1 MQCVSFSKANGMK
14 NIILFIMGAIL
25 CACAANRQNAA
36 VTNDSGKNSTPVAE
50 ATETVA
56 MPHDE
61 TQSFATALFKTVNSN
76 CGEENLCISPASAMW
91 AIAMTANGAEGNTA
105 KQMYAALGY
114 PTAAEQRAAFNTLQ
128 KNSIETAENNEKA
141 VVNIANSI
149 WIKNTIKL
157 KEPFIASN
165 KLFYDAEVKH
175 TTFDD
180 AAVTE
185 INNWCSEK
193 TNGKINSILNESNPA
208 TLLMLINALY
218 FNGKWANPFD
228 KEQTKKAPFTK
239 ADGEVVEV
247 DMMHQQR
254 RATYYKD
261 DIMQVTLRPFLY
273 NEYYMMLVLPREG
286 VTIEQAADA
295 LADRYE
301 KIDAERADCLL
312 HLGMPKFKNEFG
324 TSLKATLQ
332 AMGMED
338 AFTDKARFDG
348 ISKTPLRIDDVVQ
361 KTYIAVD
368 EEGAEAAAIT
378 YVALCGMSMM
388 RPQEPKTMIMDRPFI
403 YAIKDRRSG
412 DILFMGKVGN
422 PNK

>member
-1 MQCVSFSKANGMK
+1 MK
-14 NIILFIMGAIL
+14 NIILFIMGMVL
-25 CACAANRQNAA
+25 CACAANRQNAVVWDGNEKGA
-36 VTNDSGKNSTPVAE
+36 TPVAQ
-50 ATETVA
+50 ATKIVP
-56 MPHDE
+56 MPHDDA
-61 TQSFATALFKTVNSN
+61 QSFATALFKTVNSN
-76 CGEENLCISPASAMW
+76 SGEENLCISPASAMW
-91 AIAMTANGAEGNTA
+91 ALAMTANGAEGNTA
-105 KQMYAALGY
+105 RQMYAALGY
-114 PTAAEQRAAFNTLQ
+114 PTAAKERTAFNTLQ
-128 KNSIETAENNEKA
+128 KSSIETAENNEKA

-157 KEPFIASN
+157 KEPFIATN
-165 KLFYDAEVKH
+165 KLFYDAEVRH
-175 TTFDD
+175 TAFDD

-193 TNGKINSILNESNPA
+193 TNGKIKSILNESNPA

-218 FNGKWANPFD
+218 FNGKWANPFN
-228 KEQTKKAPFTK
+228 KELTKKAPFTK
-239 ADGEVVEV
+239 ADGKVVEV
-247 DMMHQQR
+247 DMMHQER
-254 RATYYKD
+254 RATYYGD
-261 DIMQVTLRPFLY
+261 ETMQVTLRPFLY
-273 NEYYMMLVLPREG
+273 NEYYMMLVIPREG

-301 KIDAERADCLL
+301 KIDAERVDCLL

-324 TSLKATLQ
+324 TSLKTTLQ

-388 RPQEPKTMIMDRPFI
+388 RPQEAVTMIMDRPFI

>member
-1 MQCVSFSKANGMK
+1 
-14 NIILFIMGAIL
+14 MGAVL
-25 CACAANRQNAA
+25 CACVANRQNVA
-36 VTNDSGKNSTPVAE
+36 VADGNEKGTTPVAQT
-50 ATETVA
+50 TEITA
-56 MPHDE
+56 MPHDDA
-61 TQSFATALFKTVNSN
+61 QSFATALFKTVNSN

-91 AIAMTANGAEGNTA
+91 ALAMTANGAEGNTA

-114 PTAAEQRAAFNTLQ
+114 PTAAKQRAAFNTLQ
-128 KNSIETAENNEKA
+128 KSSIETAENNEKA

-149 WIKNTIKL
+149 WIKNTIKI
-157 KEPFIASN
+157 KEPFTATN
-165 KLFYDAEVKH
+165 ELFYDAEVRH
-175 TTFDD
+175 TAFDD
-180 AAVTE
+180 AAIAE

-193 TNGKINSILNESNPA
+193 TNGKIKSILNESNPA

-218 FNGKWANPFD
+218 LNAKWATPFN
-228 KEQTKKAPFTK
+228 KELTKKAPFTK

-247 DMMHQQR
+247 DMMHQERQ
-254 RATYYKD
+254 ATYYGD
-261 DIMQVTLRPFLY
+261 EIMQIAIRPFMY
-273 NEYYMMLVLPREG
+273 NEYSMMLVLPREG
-286 VTIEQAADA
+286 VTIEQTADA

-301 KIDAERADCLL
+301 QIDAERVDCLL

-324 TSLKATLQ
+324 TSLKTTLQ

-388 RPQEPKTMIMDRPFI
+388 RPQEAVTMIMDRPFI
-403 YAIKDRRSG
+403 YTIRDNRSG

>member
-1 MQCVSFSKANGMK
+1 MATAM
-14 NIILFIMGAIL
+14 
-25 CACAANRQNAA
+25 CACATKQQATAGITEHENTDIPA
-36 VTNDSGKNSTPVAE
+36 TE
-50 ATETVA
+50 ATETAA
-56 MPHDE
+56 MPHDDA
-61 TQSFATALFKTVNSN
+61 QSFATALFKTVNSN
-76 CGEENLCISPASAMW
+76 SSEENLCISPASAMW
-91 AIAMTANGAEGNTA
+91 AIAMTANGAENGTA
-105 KQMYAALGY
+105 EQMYTTLGY
-114 PTAAEQRAAFNTLQ
+114 PAAAKQRTAFNALQ
-128 KNSIETAENNEKA
+128 KSSIETAEKNEKA

-149 WIKNTIKL
+149 WINRKIKL
-157 KEPFIASN
+157 KEPFINTN
-165 KLFYDAEVKH
+165 KLFYNAEVRH
-175 TTFDD
+175 TAFDN
-180 AAVTE
+180 AAVAD

-193 TNGKINSILNESNPA
+193 TNGKIESILNESNPA

-218 FNGKWANPFD
+218 LNAKWANPFD
-228 KEQTKKAPFTK
+228 KELTKKAPFTK

-247 DMMHQQR
+247 DMMHQER
-254 RATYYKD
+254 RATYYGD
-261 DIMQVTLRPFLY
+261 EIMQVTLRPFLY

-301 KIDAERADCLL
+301 KIDAEKVECLL
-312 HLGMPKFKNEFG
+312 QLRMPKFKNEFG
-324 TSLKATLQ
+324 TSLKTTLQ

-378 YVALCGMSMM
+378 YVALCGMNMM
-388 RPQEPKTMIMDRPFI
+388 RPQEAVTMIMDRPFI

>member
-1 MQCVSFSKANGMK
+1 
-14 NIILFIMGAIL
+14 MGAIIG
-25 CACAANRQNAA
+25 ACGTNKQATA
-36 VTNDSGKNSTPVAE
+36 VTAENEKSIVSAVSVADTT
-50 ATETVA
+50 AI
-56 MPHDE
+56 PHDDA
-61 TQSFATALFKTVNSN
+61 QSFATNLFKTINNNSN
-76 CGEENLCISPASAMW
+76 EENLCISPASAMW
-91 AIAMTANGAEGNTA
+91 AMAMTANGAEGNTA
-105 KQMYAALGY
+105 KQMYTALGY
-114 PTAAEQRAAFNTLQ
+114 PTAAKQRAAFNALQ
-128 KNSIETAENNEKA
+128 KSSIETAEENEKA

-149 WIKNTIKL
+149 WIKNTIKI
-157 KEPFIASN
+157 KESFINTN
-165 KLFYDAEVKH
+165 KLFYDAEVRH

-185 INNWCSEK
+185 INDWCSEK
-193 TNGKINSILNESNPA
+193 TNGKIKSILKESNPA
-208 TLLMLINALY
+208 TQLMLINALY
-218 FNGKWANPFD
+218 LNAKWANPFD
-228 KEQTKKAPFTK
+228 KSLTQKAPFTK
-239 ADGEVVEV
+239 ADGEVVQV
-247 DMMHQQR
+247 DMMHQQH
-254 RATYYKD
+254 RATYYED
-261 DIMQVTLRPFLY
+261 EIMQVTLRPFLY
-273 NEYYMMLVLPREG
+273 NEYYMILVLPREG
-286 VTIEQAADA
+286 VTIEQAANA

-338 AFTDKARFDG
+338 AFTDKAGFGG
-348 ISKTPLRIDDVVQ
+348 ISKTPLRIDDIVQ

-388 RPQEPKTMIMDRPFI
+388 RPQEPETMILSRPFI
-403 YAIKDRRSG
+403 YVIRDRRSG

>member
-25 CACAANRQNAA
+25 CACAANKQNTA
-36 VTNDSGKNSTPVAE
+36 VADNNEKGATPVAQ
-50 ATETVA
+50 ATKIA
-56 MPHDE
+56 PMAHDD
-61 TQSFATALFKTVNSN
+61 TQSFATTLFKTVNSS
-76 CGEENLCISPASAMW
+76 CGEENLCVSPASAMW
-91 AIAMTANGAEGNTA
+91 ALAMTANGAEGNTA
-105 KQMYAALGY
+105 RQMYAALGY
-114 PTAAEQRAAFNTLQ
+114 PAAAKQRAAFNALQ
-128 KNSIETAENNEKA
+128 KSSIETAENNERA

-157 KEPFIASN
+157 KEPFIATN
-165 KLFYDAEVKH
+165 KLFYDAEVKQ
-175 TTFDD
+175 TAFDD

-185 INNWCSEK
+185 INDWCSEK
-193 TNGKINSILNESNPA
+193 TNGKIKSILNESNPA

-218 FNGKWANPFD
+218 FNGKWANPFN
-228 KEQTKKAPFTK
+228 KELTKKAPFTK
-239 ADGEVVEV
+239 TDGEVVEV
-247 DMMHQQR
+247 DMMHQER
-254 RATYYKD
+254 RATYYED
-261 DIMQVTLRPFLY
+261 EIMQVTLRPFLY

-286 VTIEQAADA
+286 VSIEQTADA

-301 KIDAERADCLL
+301 KIDAEREDCLL

-388 RPQEPKTMIMDRPFI
+388 RPQEPKTMVMDRPFI

-412 DILFMGKVGN
+412 DILFIGKVGN